1 MPYFMSPPLTYMD
14 IYKKL
19 INDPFAA
26 VDESLEGFVSAHA
39 DIVALAEPRVVVRR
53 SPAAGK
59 VGFVVGGG
67 SGHEPAFAGYVGT
80 GMADAAACGNIFASP
95 PPNVVLAAI
104 HAANLGRGVVMGYGN
119 YAGDVMNFG
128 LAAQL
133 AAAEGIE
140 VREIRVADDVAS
152 APWNESIKRR
162 GIAGDIIVFK
172 CIGAAAERGTS
183 LAEVDR
189 IGSKAASATRS
200 IGVALSACEVPGS
213 GGPTFELPDDEMEIG
228 MGVHGEP
235 GIRRG
240 PLRPADEVAQ
250 ALVDAILADA
260 GDLGTSDV
268 ALLVN
273 GLGATAHL
281 EQYILYR
288 GARHALQA
296 RGLRV
301 VRSYVGEFITSL
313 EMTGASVTM
322 TVLDE
327 ELLSLLD
334 AEARTAKFRV

>member
-1 MPYFMSPPLTYMD
+1 
-14 IYKKL
+14 
-19 INDPFAA
+19 
-26 VDESLEGFVSAHA
+26 
-39 DIVALAEPRVVVRR
+39 
-53 SPAAGK
+53 
-59 VGFVVGGG
+59 
-67 SGHEPAFAGYVGT
+67 
-80 GMADAAACGNIFASP
+80 MADSAACGNIFASP

-104 HAANLGRGVVMGYGN
+104 RAANMERGVLLAYGN

-128 LAAQL
+128 LAAQM
-133 AAAEGIE
+133 AAGEGIE

-152 APWNESIKRR
+152 APTNESDKRR

-172 CIGAAAERGTS
+172 CIGAAAERGQS
-183 LAEVDR
+183 LAEVER
-189 IGSKAASATRS
+189 VGLKASVATRS

-213 GGPTFELPDDEMEIG
+213 GRPTFELADDEMEIG

-235 GIRRG
+235 GIERG

-260 GDLGTSDV
+260 GDLGARDV

-288 GARHALQA
+288 GARRALEA
-296 RGLRV
+296 AGLQV

-313 EMTGASVTM
+313 EMTGASITVT
-322 TVLDE
+322 VVDD

-334 AEARTAKFRV
+334 AEARTPKFKV